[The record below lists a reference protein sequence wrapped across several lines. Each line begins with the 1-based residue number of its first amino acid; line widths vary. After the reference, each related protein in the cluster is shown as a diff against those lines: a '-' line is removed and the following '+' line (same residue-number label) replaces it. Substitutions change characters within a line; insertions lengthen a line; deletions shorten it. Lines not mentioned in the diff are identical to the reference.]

1 MTSLDLMKA
10 GIGLA
15 VVIGIAL
22 TVVAGY
28 ALFTTLGGIS
38 GMTVAPELFVSILFG
53 GLLVASAAAVRQ
65 IAPKPRTR
73 V

>member
-1 MTSLDLMKA
+1 MKLDLMKA

-15 VVIGIAL
+15 VVIGIVL

-28 ALFTTLGGIS
+28 ALFSTVGGV
-38 GMTVAPELFVSILFG
+38 GGLTVAPELFVSILFG
-53 GLLVASAAAVRQ
+53 GLLVLSAVAVRKTV
-65 IAPKPRTR
+65 PKPRTR

>member
-1 MTSLDLMKA
+1 MSKIDLMKA

-15 VVIGIAL
+15 VVIGITL

-28 ALFTTLGGIS
+28 ALFATVGGVS
-38 GMTVAPELFVSILFG
+38 GLTVAPELFVSILFG
-53 GLLVASAAAVRQ
+53 GLLVVSAAAVRK
-65 IAPKPRTR
+65 AVPKPRTR

>member
-1 MTSLDLMKA
+1 MGKIDLMKA

-15 VVIGIAL
+15 VVIGIVL

-28 ALFTTLGGIS
+28 ALFSTVGGVA
-38 GMTVAPELFVSILFG
+38 GLTVAPELFVSILFG
-53 GLLVASAAAVRQ
+53 GLLVASAAAVRKT
-65 IAPKPRTR
+65 APKPRTR